1 MASNI
6 TDGGVIMCKCSQSGK
21 AYGMT
26 FVKFGSGSEA
36 YWEHHWTFALDEKS
50 AGREGYG
57 SAITIKGDIRWN
69 KKWPGCP
76 YCGKGGYFQCGGCGK
91 INCHG
96 GEDVSVCQWCKT
108 TCNIGGTIESLDVG
122 GGF

>member
-6 TDGGVIMCKCSQSGK
+6 TDGGVIMCKCAKSGK

-26 FVKFGSGSEA
+26 MIKFGSGSEA
-36 YWEHHWTFALDEKS
+36 YWEHHWTFPLDEKA

-57 SAITIKGDIRWN
+57 SSFTIKGDIRWN
-69 KKWPGCP
+69 KKWPGCT
-76 YCGKGGYFQCGGCGK
+76 YCGNGGYFQCGGCGK

-96 GEDVSVCQWCKT
+96 GEDVSVCKWCNC
-108 TCNIGGTIESLDVG
+108 TCNISGTIESLDVG